1 MMSRS
6 IRLQLRWLQG
16 YTVVSA
22 LAMVFLAVA
31 GLAQPAAPQ
40 KIDEL
45 TVQRLN
51 VVDPDGTLRLVV
63 ANRDRMHPGV
73 LDGVTINRPR
83 PVAGLIF
90 FNDEGDEVGGLIYSG
105 QQRDGQRR
113 ANAQLSFDQL
123 QQDQTVAISY
133 SETNGQRSAGLQ
145 VWDRS
150 DRPLSELI
158 RKLND
163 ANALSDA
170 AAREKAVQAVRAE
183 APPGPRRV
191 FVARTQTSPRSYRWQ
206 TRPANR
212 GSRCA
217 SSPMARRASTFST
230 PTASRCGG

>member
-6 IRLQLRWLQG
+6 IRLQLRWLQA

-63 ANRDRMHPGV
+63 ANQDRMHPGV

-123 QQDQTVAISY
+123 KQDQTVAI
-133 SETNGQRSAGLQ
+133 
-145 VWDRS
+145 D
-150 DRPLSELI
+150 
-158 RKLND
+158 
-163 ANALSDA
+163 
-170 AAREKAVQAVRAE
+170 
-183 APPGPRRV
+183 
-191 FVARTQTSPRSYRWQ
+191 
-206 TRPANR
+206 
-212 GSRCA
+212 
-217 SSPMARRASTFST
+217 
-230 PTASRCGG
+230 